1 MTKFFVESVHI
12 IFKHLIKIGP
22 PIPVQ
27 IFIDKLS
34 NLGFSYT
41 TRKLMVPPPPQPVPQ
56 PPSELVEYLF
66 RRPSDATSLIVVSEK
81 GFVVD
86 TRSVQTALDYFWT
99 SYGILREGLKER
111 FRTIVPQMQLL
122 ANIQVYSGIN
132 PSKMIQGMLTPKLLK
147 KPIMKTMLSPL
158 AVELWTGIPKD
169 GVEWYIVRLEPFK
182 GDPYRR
188 ILMRITYKHR
198 NVEESVDFLEN
209 LEKYSIAL
217 LQKIAKEIK

>member
-1 MTKFFVESVHI
+1 
-12 IFKHLIKIGP
+12 
-22 PIPVQ
+22 
-27 IFIDKLS
+27 
-34 NLGFSYT
+34 
-41 TRKLMVPPPPQPVPQ
+41 MVPPPPQPVPQ
-56 PPSELVEYLF
+56 PPGELVEYLF
-66 RRPSDATSLIVVSEK
+66 RRPADATSLIVVSEK

-99 SYGILREGLKER
+99 SYGILRESLKER

-147 KPIMKTMLSPL
+147 KTVMKTMLSPL
-158 AVELWTGIPKD
+158 AIELWTGMPKD

-188 ILMRITYKHR
+188 ILMRITYKHQ
-198 NVEESVDFLEN
+198 NVEESVDFLEK
-209 LEKYSIAL
+209 LEKYSITL